1 MTSIILAAGSI
12 GIVCAAGTG
21 IMSALKFFNTWEPSL
36 KERSKSERSVTRD
49 RERGG
54 MHSDK
59 LDNLRR
65 KI

>member
-21 IMSALKFFNTWEPSL
+21 VMAALKFFNTWEPSL
-36 KERSKSERSVTRD
+36 REKSRNDKGLTRD
-49 RERGG
+49 RDRGG

-59 LDNLRR
+59 LNDLRR